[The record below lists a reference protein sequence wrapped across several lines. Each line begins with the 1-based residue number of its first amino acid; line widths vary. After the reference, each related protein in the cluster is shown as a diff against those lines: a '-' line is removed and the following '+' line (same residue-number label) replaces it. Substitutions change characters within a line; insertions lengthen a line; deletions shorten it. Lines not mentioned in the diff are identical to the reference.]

1 MSHCLRASSLE
12 ESTSL
17 DPSDYKWGSM
27 APPQQAM
34 MNAQFMQMS
43 FFAAFSF
50 PSPMLPFPACLPPPW
65 MKPAPHPAIA
75 TAGECR
81 GGDRTRSP

>member
-1 MSHCLRASSLE
+1 MASNCQHRASSLE
-12 ESTSL
+12 ECTSL
-17 DPSDYKWGSM
+17 NPDDYKWGSI

-50 PSPMLPFPACLPPPW
+50 PSPMMPFPACVPPPW
-65 MKPAPHPAIA
+65 MKPAPHPSVAA
-75 TAGECR
+75 AGE
-81 GGDRTRSP
+81 GWGDDKAA